1 MLYFKCLHI
10 ISFYFGHII
19 TVDDV
24 NKCFLF
30 SWIAGD
36 KIAHNLCFGNKLTV
50 GVNGPSPLF
59 PVSNTGTLHKDK
71 HHNSLLCKYITHYEE
86 SNIKDCL
93 FPPLLSL
100 SLTPPLSDQCSTAV
114 ARACFFLTSGGQNC
128 NQFYR
133 GNSPHTQTA
142 IADLF
147 LCFHTKSSPTFPV
160 VWEQRAIQCCQRSP
174 VCDGSCHMTRVWL
187 FLKTD
192 CFTHLFIYFLHEIEN
207 MILVSAKIHFMQ
219 SDWKLDIVLGLQS
232 CWY

>member
-147 LCFHTKSSPTFPV
+147 FVFRQNQVPLPLLSENKGLSSAVRDLQFVMEAVTWLGFDSFSRQTVLHTYSFIFYMKLKTWF
-160 VWEQRAIQCCQRSP
+160 
-174 VCDGSCHMTRVWL
+174 L
-187 FLKTD
+187 FLPK
-192 CFTHLFIYFLHEIEN
+192 FISCNLTEN
-207 MILVSAKIHFMQ
+207 WI
-219 SDWKLDIVLGLQS
+219 
-232 CWY
+232 